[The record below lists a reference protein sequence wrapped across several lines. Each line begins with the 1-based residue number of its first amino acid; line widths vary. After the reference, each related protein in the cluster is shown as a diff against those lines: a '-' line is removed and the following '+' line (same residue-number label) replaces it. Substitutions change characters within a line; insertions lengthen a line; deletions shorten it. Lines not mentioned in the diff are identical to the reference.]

1 MRLFRCFLFVL
12 LLFSSKLI
20 IASTVDVDYI
30 NYVYHPFCDYYSENF
45 LGADAAGRGYSGV
58 ADMGGIESTLLNP
71 ASLRIKNKI
80 QFYYEFGFKN
90 SIGFLNGY
98 YNNLEFSQ
106 YRKGTA
112 YGLAYSINENYQIG
126 LFFGRKHSIN
136 AELGTVII
144 YDYNYAPVDTFHSY
158 IKKICSTIN
167 IPLSYQ
173 VNDNFQLGASLNIE
187 MYNSEQPVVLFDNY
201 GNHQIVKSK
210 ANFVLIR
217 PAIGF
222 ILSFNE
228 NISLGTS
235 FLNPEKKNII
245 EDATLVHI
253 KYSENIFPWEI
264 RSGLKY
270 RMQKVPLNLYI
281 DFKHIHTSEYHDM
294 NDRNDFFIGADYKL
308 KKYLLKLGYFS
319 QNEYRDLS
327 LKISDEIDYWV
338 DNEPHDRH
346 FLTLGG
352 SYAWKQL
359 NFSLSYIDSKI
370 LSPNEDSQRYFKFS
384 ITFKPLKIFRQR
396 KK

>member
-12 LLFSSKLI
+12 LVLSPKLI
-20 IASTVDVDYI
+20 IASTFDSDDI
-30 NYVYHPFCDYYSENF
+30 NYAYHPFCDYYSENF

-71 ASLRIKNKI
+71 ASLHIENKV
-80 QFYYEFGFKN
+80 QFYYELGLKN
-90 SIGFLNGY
+90 NIGFLNEY

-126 LFFGRKHSIN
+126 LFFGKKHSIN
-136 AELGTVII
+136 AELGPVII
-144 YDYNYAPVDTFHSY
+144 YDYYYAPVDTLHGY
-158 IKKICSTIN
+158 LKKTCLTIN
-167 IPLSYQ
+167 IPLSYR

-187 MYNSEQPVVLFDNY
+187 MYNSEQPLVLFDIY
-201 GNHQIVKSK
+201 GNHQLVKSK
-210 ANFVLIR
+210 ADFALIR
-217 PAIGF
+217 PAIGL
-222 ILSFNE
+222 ISSFNE
-228 NISLGTS
+228 NISLGAS
-235 FLNPEKKNII
+235 FQNFVRKNII

-253 KYSENIFPWEI
+253 KYLENTFPWEI

-270 RMQKVPLNLYI
+270 RMQKIPLNLYF
-281 DFKHIHTSEYHDM
+281 DFRHIHTSEYHDM

-308 KKYLLKLGYFS
+308 KKYLLKIGYFS

-327 LKISDEIDYWV
+327 LKISDEIDYWI
-338 DNEPHDRH
+338 DNKPHDRH

-352 SYAWKQL
+352 SYTWKQL
-359 NFSLSYIDSKI
+359 NFSLSYIDSRI
-370 LSPNEDSQRYFKFS
+370 LSPHEDSQRYFKFS
-384 ITFKPLKIFRQR
+384 VTFKPLKTFRHR